1 MGILQT
7 SVALRQIARQTLGP
21 LLLFVRSGTAGGYRV
36 TAGRLPDLHKSG
48 TLLSARPGFPNHV
61 VLYKLDAQKRKPPL
75 ALASAFPA
83 HTGADLWQAV
93 GDVDL
98 GRQGVPAGAKLAA

>member
-1 MGILQT
+1 M
-7 SVALRQIARQTLGP
+7 
-21 LLLFVRSGTAGGYRV
+21 LLFVQTSTARV
-36 TAGRLPDLHKSG
+36 IAGLLFVHKSG